1 MELAVRRSV
10 SFAAGRFARQTK
22 LLLFAVLFAAP
33 VGLAV
38 TPLASMEATTD
49 GHLHAPLRIQGS
61 TTFHGELIKP
71 NRAKVDQLFGQPL
84 DIVANKSSWGL
95 LALIDGQ
102 VDMAMISAPLEAEIA
117 AARQLKPQQTFDN
130 LQEFRVK
137 TTRIVFAVHPKNPVS
152 VLPLATVRKIFTGEI
167 TNWSAVGGPDLPILV
182 VAVKEGGGTI
192 VAVRAKML
200 GNAQLAPGAIRL
212 ESAQH
217 LLQVVSQE
225 RGAIGI
231 AQRGLA
237 LKAGVDE
244 IATETFIEQ
253 PLSFVTRGAPTA
265 RMERVIGVMRSIAE
279 DAQ

>member
-1 MELAVRRSV
+1 MLLTRSIALV
-10 SFAAGRFARQTK
+10 IVGVFVAATR
-22 LLLFAVLFAAP
+22 LLGSTPAAS
-33 VGLAV
+33 L
-38 TPLASMEATTD
+38 EATQATALD
-49 GHLHAPLRIQGS
+49 APLRIQGS
-61 TTFHGELIKP
+61 TTFNAELVKS
-71 NRAKVDQLFGQPL
+71 NRAKIDAAFGQPV

-95 LALIDGQ
+95 LALLEGR

-117 AARQLKPQQTFDN
+117 AARQLKKGQEFDN
-130 LQEFRVK
+130 LEEFRIK
-137 TTRIVFAVHPKNPVS
+137 TTRIVFAVNPKNPVS
-152 VLPLATVRKIFTGEI
+152 SLPLATVRKIFTGEI

-200 GNAQLAPGAIRL
+200 GDALLAPGAVRI

-217 LLQVVSQE
+217 LLTVVAQE

-244 IATETFIEQ
+244 VATDTPIEQ
-253 PLSFVTRGAPTA
+253 PLSLVTRGPPSA
-265 RMERVIGVMRSIAE
+265 RMTAMIEVMRSIAE